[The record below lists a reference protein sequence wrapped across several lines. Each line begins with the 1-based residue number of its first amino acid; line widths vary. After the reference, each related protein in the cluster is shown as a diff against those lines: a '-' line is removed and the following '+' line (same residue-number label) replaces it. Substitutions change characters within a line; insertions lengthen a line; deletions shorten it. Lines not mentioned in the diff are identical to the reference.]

1 MGDLFWNK
9 VAGVLIAGILIV
21 LVIKELGH
29 TLVPTHAAHDL
40 DEHNT
45 AYPVDWAAIGGDA
58 AESGPAIMPAVD
70 YGVLLAAADVS
81 RGESAIRQCSSCHTF
96 VDGAGHSTGPNLWGV
111 VDRGIGSADGY
122 SYSAA
127 LSGIAGG
134 WDYAALNDFLTSPRA
149 YAPGTAMSFAG
160 IRSESTRMNVIAYL
174 RSLSANPAPLP
185 APLAD
190 MVEDVAADVMQ
201 DTPVETLAETLAD
214 TPAETSM
221 EAPAEA
227 PTEAPTGDDDQ

>member
-29 TLVPTHAAHDL
+29 LVVPTHAAHEL

-58 AESGPAIMPAVD
+58 ADAGPVEAPAVD

-96 VDGAGHSTGPNLWGV
+96 ADGDAHSTGPNLWGI
-111 VDRGIGSADGY
+111 VDRDIGSADNY
-122 SYSAA
+122 AYSAV
-127 LSGIAGG
+127 LTDLEGG
-134 WDYAALNDFLTSPRA
+134 WDYAALNEFLAAPRA

-160 IRSESTRMNVIAYL
+160 VRSESTRMNIIAYL

-185 APLAD
+185 APLAE
-190 MVEDVAADVMQ
+190 MAEAA
-201 DTPVETLAETLAD
+201 
-214 TPAETSM
+214 PAEM
-221 EAPAEA
+221 PEAAPAEMPEEAPAEG
-227 PTEAPTGDDDQ
+227 GDN